1 MYLLIDI
8 LILPE
13 RRKMRIEREEMRLN
27 EILKLLDIDE
37 FNSVAVLVNNK
48 LVNDENYLVKKGD
61 KVVLIKQATGGL

>member
-1 MYLLIDI
+1 VYLLIDI

>member
-1 MYLLIDI
+1 MIDI

>member
-1 MYLLIDI
+1 MIDI

-27 EILKLLDIDE
+27 EILELLDIDE

-48 LVNDENYLVKKGD
+48 LVNEENYLVKKGD